1 MRLESLLL
9 VVVVMLLGNGTALA
23 VEPPASSGSSEW
35 PLLGRTAEI
44 QITPEELQA
53 LQYFILDE
61 AWNSYEKQPAESSAG
76 H

>member
-1 MRLESLLL
+1 VIGGLRRDKGMP
-9 VVVVMLLGNGTALA
+9 VFAG
-23 VEPPASSGSSEW
+23 
-35 PLLGRTAEI
+35 

-53 LQYFILDE
+53 LQSFILDE